1 MGGWMGVPREGA
13 ENGDADDAVVVV
25 VVVVVVVEAT
35 AATDAAY
42 RAVTGVA
49 TGDAEVA
56 PVTTT
61 DSTPIIGARDIE
73 SASSHVT
80 R

>member
-1 MGGWMGVPREGA
+1 MGRWMDVPREGA
-13 ENGDADDAVVVV
+13 ENGDADYAGVCVVVG
-25 VVVVVVVEAT
+25 EAT

-42 RAVTGVA
+42 RAVSGVA

-61 DSTPIIGARDIE
+61 DATPTSCARDIE
-73 SASSHVT
+73 SASSQAT

>member
-1 MGGWMGVPREGA
+1 MDVPREGA
-13 ENGDADDAVVVV
+13 GNGDADDAGACVVVG
-25 VVVVVVVEAT
+25 EAL

-42 RAVTGVA
+42 RAVSGVA
-49 TGDAEVA
+49 TGDAEVG

-61 DSTPIIGARDIE
+61 NATPTSCARDIE
-73 SASSHVT
+73 SASSQST

>member
-1 MGGWMGVPREGA
+1 MDVPREGD
-13 ENGDADDAVVVV
+13 ENGDADDAVVV
-25 VVVVVVVEAT
+25 EAT
-35 AATDAAY
+35 AVTDAAY
-42 RAVTGVA
+42 RAVSGVA

-61 DSTPIIGARDIE
+61 DPTPSMCARDSE
-73 SASSHVT
+73 SASSQAT

>member
-1 MGGWMGVPREGA
+1 MGGWTGVPREVA

-25 VVVVVVVEAT
+25 AVVVVEAT

-42 RAVTGVA
+42 RAVSGVA

-61 DSTPIIGARDIE
+61 DSAPIICARDIE
-73 SASSHVT
+73 SASSQAT

>member
-1 MGGWMGVPREGA
+1 MGGWMGVPREGD
-13 ENGDADDAVVVV
+13 ENGDADDAVV

-42 RAVTGVA
+42 RAVSGVA

-61 DSTPIIGARDIE
+61 DSTPSICARDIE
-73 SASSHVT
+73 SASSQAT

>member
-1 MGGWMGVPREGA
+1 MGRWMDVPREGA
-13 ENGDADDAVVVV
+13 ENGDADDAGVCVVVG
-25 VVVVVVVEAT
+25 EAT

-42 RAVTGVA
+42 RAVSGVA

-56 PVTTT
+56 PVTTTT

-73 SASSHVT
+73 SASSHAT
-80 R
+80 H

>member
-1 MGGWMGVPREGA
+1 MGRWMDVPREGA
-13 ENGDADDAVVVV
+13 ENGDADDVVV

-42 RAVTGVA
+42 RAVSGVA
-49 TGDAEVA
+49 TGDAEVG
-56 PVTTT
+56 PVTAT
-61 DSTPIIGARDIE
+61 DATPTSCARDIE
-73 SASSHVT
+73 SASSQST

>member
-1 MGGWMGVPREGA
+1 MGGWMGVPREGV
-13 ENGDADDAVVVV
+13 ENGDADD
-25 VVVVVVVEAT
+25 VVVVEAT

-42 RAVTGVA
+42 RAVSGVA